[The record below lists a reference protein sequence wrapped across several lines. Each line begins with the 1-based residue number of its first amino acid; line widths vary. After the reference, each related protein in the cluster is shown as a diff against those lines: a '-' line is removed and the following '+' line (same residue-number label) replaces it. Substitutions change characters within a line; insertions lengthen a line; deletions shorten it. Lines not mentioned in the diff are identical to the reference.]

1 MSLHIYS
8 ALDPAVRICG
18 RTLLQDPLPLFW
30 TGAGVDFVTDA
41 TVLAFDLETDYST
54 REQWV
59 RVEVDGVPLLRTP
72 LPKGQ
77 SRLWVWQGMVSA
89 ARHRVRLFK
98 EVQPMLR
105 DPQSLLLLR
114 GICCDGKL
122 YPSPL
127 PACKIEFI
135 GDSLSA
141 GEGLGGGP
149 SMRDGVS
156 AVFSTQGHYAVE
168 TARRLDADFRII
180 AQSGWGVYVGWD
192 NDPRHALPAIY
203 EQVCGA
209 QAAWPQALQQHDF
222 SSWQP
227 DIVVAHLGNNDCFAM
242 DSPAYTAPDGV
253 VYKLCRDATGG
264 PCAETRRCVSGAVE
278 KFLHTLR
285 RCNPH
290 AQLVWVYGM
299 LGYAMLP
306 AIQDGL
312 ARYQKA
318 AHEDVPLILVPR
330 FLPEQLGSNNHPGT
344 AAHLAAA
351 DVLACALKRFACKH
365 V

>member
-1 MSLHIYS
+1 MSLRIYS
-8 ALDPAVRICG
+8 TQEPAVRICG
-18 RTLLQDPLPLFW
+18 RTLLQNPLPLFW

-41 TVLAFDLETDYST
+41 TSLAFDFETHFTT
-54 REQWV
+54 REQWI
-59 RVEVDGVPLLRTP
+59 RVEVDGAPLLRTP
-72 LPKGQ
+72 LPRGQ
-77 SRLWVWQGMVSA
+77 SRLWIWREMKSA
-89 ARHRVRLFK
+89 TRHRVQLFK
-98 EVQPMLR
+98 EVQPMLH

-122 YPSPL
+122 YPSPV
-127 PACKIEFI
+127 PACKIEFV

-149 SMRDGVS
+149 SMQDGVS

-168 TARRLDADFRII
+168 TARRLNADFRII

-192 NDPRHALPAIY
+192 NNPCHTLPAVY

-209 QAAWPQALQQHDF
+209 QTALPQALCTQDF
-222 SSWQP
+222 STWQP
-227 DIVVAHLGNNDCFAM
+227 DIIVVHLGNNDFFATNT
-242 DSPAYTAPDGV
+242 PAHLMEDGT
-253 VYKLCRDATGG
+253 VYKLHCG
-264 PCAETRRCVSGAVE
+264 PDGSPTPETRYRVSSAVE

-285 RCNPH
+285 RYNPH

-299 LGYAMLP
+299 LGHAMLP

-312 ARYQKA
+312 ECYQKA
-318 AHEDVPLILVPR
+318 THEDVSLILVPR
-330 FLPEQLGSNNHPGT
+330 FSLEQLGSNNHPGA
-344 AAHLAAA
+344 AAHRAAA
-351 DVLACALKRFACKH
+351 DVLTPALKRFVHKD